1 MLDDVDVSFWRVH
14 CARDFAFPRLSR
26 LATRFI
32 ASAAFRIFKNDGQM
46 ALQSQNQAFHNRMLG
61 QRSVQSRLSQSVKGE
76 AEAER
81 GAKRL
86 KTQHS
91 STSSETERT
100 EIRDSDAD
108 DEEDIVIPTSART
121 NGLESALPDIR
132 TDQEAI
138 DEYEAQRA
146 AEQCEL
152 KATKET
158 SNEHVVRG
166 KSSIYLDAFNLA
178 LQTVLEEESHLF
190 DDAEKA
196 LFVHWNSLGYEAQY
210 LFVPKLLPVDF
221 L

>member
-1 MLDDVDVSFWRVH
+1 
-14 CARDFAFPRLSR
+14 
-26 LATRFI
+26 
-32 ASAAFRIFKNDGQM
+32 
-46 ALQSQNQAFHNRMLG
+46 MLG
-61 QRSVQSRLSQSVKGE
+61 QRAVQLQLDQSLKLD
-76 AEAER
+76 ADAER
-81 GAKRL
+81 AAKRL
-86 KTQHS
+86 KTQHNPS
-91 STSSETERT
+91 SSKTDRT
-100 EIRDSDAD
+100 EIPDSDE
-108 DEEDIVIPTSART
+108 DEDEDSVIPILSST

-146 AEQCEL
+146 AEQSEL
-152 KATKET
+152 NVTKG
-158 SNEHVVRG
+158 SPNEQQAVRG

-210 LFVPKLLPVDF
+210 LFVLLLSQLTLSNSVAGMYAYFFERPPHGIGPASSDTTVI

>member
-1 MLDDVDVSFWRVH
+1 
-14 CARDFAFPRLSR
+14 
-26 LATRFI
+26 
-32 ASAAFRIFKNDGQM
+32 M

-61 QRSVQSRLSQSVKGE
+61 QRNIQSQLDQSLKEE
-76 AEAER
+76 ADAER
-81 GAKRL
+81 AAKRI
-86 KTQHS
+86 KTQHTSS
-91 STSSETERT
+91 STRTNRT
-100 EIRDSDAD
+100 EIPDSDE
-108 DEEDIVIPTSART
+108 DEDEDNVIPILSST

-146 AEQCEL
+146 AEQSEL
-152 KATKET
+152 NATEGSPKQQQM
-158 SNEHVVRG
+158 VRG

-210 LFVPKLLPVDF
+210 LFVLLLFQLTLSNSFTGMYAYFFERPLHGIEPANSDITVI
-221 L
+221 LWISKQQ